1 MEGQP
6 GRLLALAADHG
17 RLAPLVLLVALA
29 GAAPFLSALRE
40 SFLDGGAWTGL
51 ANYRE
56 LLADRG
62 FPMAAGIT
70 VGWSLLSA
78 AVTMALAYPIASL
91 ALGSRRAY
99 AIIFPLL
106 VTMWAVPVY
115 IGAPLW
121 RFVLHGAA
129 GDSVFRTLTGI
140 EVNLMESPVASFV
153 SSALVAAWFRLP
165 QAVFIM
171 LAALGR
177 SRRAIDD
184 AARVDGAGPAA
195 LAFTI
200 RLPAMSGAIGA
211 IAALELVSAFKEFTV
226 PFLMTAG
233 GPPLRSGITER
244 TVVGATTTLELY
256 LYDLFSGYADSGIV
270 SAYAVS
276 LSLVVGAVVAA
287 GFALRGALKRR
298 SPLLRAKPVWWPS
311 SPPEA
316 LGDSEA
322 PLVPA
327 NTPSARP
334 VRLQRPPRRIGH
346 VPGKAA
352 DVALLASSW
361 LVVALLVAAALV
373 LAYCIV
379 WMAFSDLSIAFI
391 DSLVP
396 RFFTATNFGKA
407 FFDDGLWRA
416 LANTLYVSA
425 LTAFLIGVMAFPA
438 SAWLADRPRAKAA
451 TFFVLLQALSS
462 AGGVHSLIPLYDLW
476 RRLGLLGG
484 YSPVVLVYLYHSL
497 PVALFALAEYL
508 RDQPP
513 SFRDA
518 ARLEGL
524 GSLGYLFRIQ
534 LPLALPAIGAAAMV
548 AFLSAWNGFMAPLV
562 FLDDDAKYT
571 VAVKLHAY
579 VGSSIVNIAIVG
591 LLFRRF
597 KKPLASSALSD
608 QADD

>member
-1 MEGQP
+1 V
-6 GRLLALAADHG
+6 AA
-17 RLAPLVLLVALA
+17 
-29 GAAPFLSALRE
+29 
-40 SFLDGGAWTGL
+40 
-51 ANYRE
+51 
-56 LLADRG
+56 
-62 FPMAAGIT
+62 
-70 VGWSLLSA
+70 
-78 AVTMALAYPIASL
+78 
-91 ALGSRRAY
+91 
-99 AIIFPLL
+99 
-106 VTMWAVPVY
+106 
-115 IGAPLW
+115 
-121 RFVLHGAA
+121 
-129 GDSVFRTLTGI
+129 
-140 EVNLMESPVASFV
+140 FV

-184 AARVDGAGPAA
+184 AARMDGAGPAA

-233 GPPLRSGITER
+233 GPPLRSGITEH

-276 LSLVVGAVVAA
+276 LSLVVGLVVAG
-287 GFALRGALKRR
+287 GFALRGVLKSG
-298 SPLLRAKPVWWPS
+298 SPLTRRQPGLAISSDAHS
-311 SPPEA
+311 SPPSPDW
-316 LGDSEA
+316 L
-322 PLVPA
+322 PA
-327 NTPSARP
+327 SAATEPAAR
-334 VRLQRPPRRIGH
+334 RSRRSPRRIGH

-352 DVALLASSW
+352 DTILVASSW
-361 LVVALLVAAALV
+361 LVIALLSAAAVV

-391 DSLVP
+391 DSIVP
-396 RFFTATNFGKA
+396 RFFTAGNFGKA

-438 SAWLADRPRAKAA
+438 ATWLADRPRAKAA

-513 SFRDA
+513 SFKDA

-524 GSLGYLFRIQ
+524 GTLGYLMRIQ

-579 VGSSIVNIAIVG
+579 VGSIASGSPKWNRFAAASIVNIAIVG
-591 LLFRRF
+591 LLFRKF

>member
-1 MEGQP
+1 M
-6 GRLLALAADHG
+6 
-17 RLAPLVLLVALA
+17 
-29 GAAPFLSALRE
+29 S
-40 SFLDGGAWTGL
+40 
-51 ANYRE
+51 
-56 LLADRG
+56 
-62 FPMAAGIT
+62 AGIT

-99 AIIFPLL
+99 AVIFPLL

-140 EVNLMESPVASFV
+140 QVNLMESPVAAFV

-233 GPPLRSGITER
+233 GPPLRSGITAR

-276 LSLVVGAVVAA
+276 LSLFVGAVVAA
-287 GFALRGALKRR
+287 GFALRGALKRG
-298 SPLLRAKPVWWPS
+298 SPLPRRHPWPAGSSGASTS
-311 SPPEA
+311 SPSPDRLPESA
-316 LGDSEA
+316 VAE
-322 PLVPA
+322 PA
-327 NTPSARP
+327 ARRCRCRRSWR
-334 VRLQRPPRRIGH
+334 RLRRIGH

-352 DVALLASSW
+352 DALFVGSSW
-361 LVVALLVAAALV
+361 VVVVLLVAAAIV

-391 DSLVP
+391 DSIIP
-396 RFFTATNFGKA
+396 RFFTAGNFGKA
-407 FFDDGLWRA
+407 FLDDGLGRA

-425 LTAFLIGVMAFPA
+425 LTAAFIGLAAFPA
-438 SAWLADRPRAKAA
+438 AAWLADRPRARAA
-451 TFFVLLQALSS
+451 AFFVVLQALAS

-484 YSPVVLVYLYHSL
+484 YAPVVLVYLYHSL

-513 SFRDA
+513 SFREA

-524 GSLGYLFRIQ
+524 GALGYLLRIQ

-579 VGSSIVNIAIVG
+579 VGSIASGSPKWNRFAAASIVNIAIVG
-591 LLFRRF
+591 LLFRKF